1 MKHTRQKLKRAVKT
15 VVSDEFVKKIQEL
28 GFKKENAEALF
39 ETKIDWT
46 AMKSNDTIYCTQ
58 VGCEFSTQM
67 FDGCLKNHC
76 KNVHQW
82 GQYPCVDPNCEYVGY
97 SQANVNKHR
106 KLHNRVFDSVFEYK
120 CPYPDCES
128 SFTRT
133 GLLETHLNIHRNEL
147 KNCEFC
153 QFRYSHKHDYKDHL
167 SHHFRIRDHKCD
179 KCDKTFMS
187 AKQLTIHY
195 QSHEGIKYTCT
206 LCKKST
212 VFNTKQTAQKH
223 FGKAHS
229 DVSQHSNWSI
239 AEQYFIKE

>member
-1 MKHTRQKLKRAVKT
+1 
-15 VVSDEFVKKIQEL
+15 
-28 GFKKENAEALF
+28 
-39 ETKIDWT
+39 
-46 AMKSNDTIYCTQ
+46 
-58 VGCEFSTQM
+58 M

-76 KNVHQW
+76 ENVHQW

-167 SHHFRIRDHKCD
+167 SHHFCGWKPLNGALFRQA
-179 KCDKTFMS
+179 KTSRPREWKADYAISEMLISDSSSSWFRFWR
-187 AKQLTIHY
+187 HY
-195 QSHEGIKYTCT
+195 
-206 LCKKST
+206 L
-212 VFNTKQTAQKH
+212 
-223 FGKAHS
+223 AH
-229 DVSQHSNWSI
+229 
-239 AEQYFIKE
+239 